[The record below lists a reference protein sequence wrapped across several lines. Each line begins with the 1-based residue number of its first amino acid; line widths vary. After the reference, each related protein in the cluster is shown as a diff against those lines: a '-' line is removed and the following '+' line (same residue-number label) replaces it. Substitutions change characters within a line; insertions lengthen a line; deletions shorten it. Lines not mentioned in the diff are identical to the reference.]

1 MRLNF
6 SRGIRRNSSNLIELI
21 SFILFFTELFLL
33 ELLYF
38 HSYFKYQF
46 VEIKIKFLSTVGN
59 FIYTRGVE

>member
-38 HSYFKYQF
+38 HSCFKYQF

-59 FIYTRGVE
+59 FIYTR